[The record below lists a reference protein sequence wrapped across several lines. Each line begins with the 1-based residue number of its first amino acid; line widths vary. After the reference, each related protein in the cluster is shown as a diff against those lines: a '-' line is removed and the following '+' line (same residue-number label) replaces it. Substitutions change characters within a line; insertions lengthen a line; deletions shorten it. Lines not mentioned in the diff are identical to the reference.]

1 MSNSKSNHP
10 SKLFSVSS
18 QAQAHSLHDQTCG
31 RWWLY
36 LSMTWR
42 PSLPNHQFSANDFC
56 YTGALNRSGP
66 RTWSWSFEGS
76 RFHAMFPLDFI
87 VLQTLSLY
95 FSAVRKTSVKLEY
108 SYILQQNRD
117 EERGFFA
124 ALRSLLSRL
133 VLKPLGEPFF
143 LCPHQNTIN
152 KKTQNVSPTT

>member
-1 MSNSKSNHP
+1 
-10 SKLFSVSS
+10 
-18 QAQAHSLHDQTCG
+18 
-31 RWWLY
+31 
-36 LSMTWR
+36 
-42 PSLPNHQFSANDFC
+42 
-56 YTGALNRSGP
+56 
-66 RTWSWSFEGS
+66 
-76 RFHAMFPLDFI
+76 MFPLDFI

-152 KKTQNVSPTT
+152 KKNTKRKPYNNTT